1 MGSKSHALDWFI
13 ETATK
18 GLGEQ
23 KASDSTEG
31 KDHDDHRKTLFP
43 LTSSLTNGL
52 ALIYVY
58 KKNGKDYVTTTSLH
72 RLRWTHQ
79 PTPVSLLYH

>member
-1 MGSKSHALDWFI
+1 MCSVFIDERGRDPQVKERAETDISVPHAPVRA
-13 ETATK
+13 ATK

-43 LTSSLTNGL
+43 LTF
-52 ALIYVY
+52 V
-58 KKNGKDYVTTTSLH
+58 
-72 RLRWTHQ
+72 
-79 PTPVSLLYH
+79 